1 MAESYKVGDSDQS
14 FVGYPLIALQYKYTA
29 TEVPFTIAVPK
40 GFALI
45 GVGHLVDTAF
55 NSATNI
61 AVGISGDT
69 DYWLT
74 ETNVA
79 GNVVGKI
86 VQSFGVATVG
96 STTHTLYE
104 SAAFSVLVSTGSTTN
119 TTVGNGRVFLF
130 CFDVNGNWRD
140 STPGY

>member
-1 MAESYKVGDSDQS
+1 MPESYRVGDSDQT
-14 FVGYPLIALQYKYTA
+14 FVGYPLIAMQYKYTA
-29 TEVPFTIAVPK
+29 TEVPFTIPVPM

-45 GVGHLVDTAF
+45 GVGHMVDTAF
-55 NSATNI
+55 NAATNV

-79 GNVVGKI
+79 GTVVGKI
-86 VQSFGVATVG
+86 VQSFGTATVG

-130 CFDVNGNWRD
+130 GFDVAGNWRD
-140 STPGY
+140 ETPGY